1 VETPKLRPGKPGG
14 KRDLNRKRRRAQIC
28 ASALELFATNGVDQT
43 SIDQI
48 TAAAGI
54 AKGSFYRHFADKK
67 ELVGGLFAP
76 IAMAITEATDA
87 CVVDVGRAQTI
98 DDCVTAYVRMGDQ
111 LAPHLLSQP
120 LLIRVYLQERS
131 ALDEGPRGMVRAI
144 ADLVARQAVLI
155 SDAGH
160 AKGFF
165 RDDVPHVLSAL
176 LVVGAVER
184 VAELFLEA
192 PQALELSPSE
202 IGPALVRLVLDGLV
216 PRKRSKMF

>member
-1 VETPKLRPGKPGG
+1 MERPKLRPGKPGG

-28 ASALELFATNGVDQT
+28 TSALELFARHGVDQV

-54 AKGSFYRHFADKK
+54 AKGSFYRHFVDK
-67 ELVGGLFAP
+67 EQLVGALFAP
-76 IAMAITEATDA
+76 IATLITESTEA
-87 CVVDVGRAQTI
+87 CIADIEQAQTV
-98 DDCVTAYVRMGDQ
+98 DDCVTAYVKLGDR
-111 LAPHLLSQP
+111 LAPHLMSQP

-144 ADLVARQAVLI
+144 ADLVAGQAMLI

-184 VAELFLEA
+184 VAELYLEE
-192 PQALELSPSE
+192 PQALELTPSQ